1 MPQATSEAVR
11 TTAGDDSRPASDVT
25 VLIVGGGPAGMMAGL
40 LFARAGVKT
49 LVLEKHGDFFRD
61 FRGDTVHP
69 STLELFAELGLL
81 DGLLQRPH
89 DEARKLKALIG
100 GRHYAIADFS
110 HLPTARGF
118 VALMPQWE
126 FLDFIG
132 KSASA
137 YPTFSLR
144 MKCEAIDLTT
154 ADGRVTG
161 VKTASGEQ
169 IPAKLVIA
177 ADGRHST
184 MRDAAGLKAEDL
196 GAPMD
201 VFWFR
206 VPKQHTVDNQ
216 TTGVFGAGRI
226 MALID
231 RGDYWQCAFVFAKG
245 SADAIRSRGI
255 DAFRDD
261 IAAAVPFLSPAIA
274 AMKSWD
280 DVKLLSVALNRLT
293 EWSRPGFLAI
303 GDAAHA
309 MSPIGGIGINLA
321 VQDAVA
327 TANSLAAVLGRGG
340 NVDDLLRSVQAR
352 RMFPTRAVQ
361 GAQRAIQNRIIGR
374 VLAQSARSV
383 VTEPP
388 LVIRLLDRFPLLQ
401 RIPARLVGLGV
412 RREHIRSPD
421 AFAGSVR

>member
-1 MPQATSEAVR
+1 MTEAISEAPR
-11 TTAGDDSRPASDVT
+11 PTAAADESPAADVT

-69 STLELFAELGLL
+69 STLDLFAKLGLL
-81 DGLLQRPH
+81 EGLLQRPH
-89 DEARKLKALIG
+89 DEARKLTVLIG
-100 GRHYAIADFS
+100 GRHYAVADFS
-110 HLPTARGF
+110 HLPAACGF

-126 FLDFIG
+126 FLDFIA
-132 KSASA
+132 KAASA

-144 MKCEAIDLTT
+144 MNCEAVGLTMT
-154 ADGRVTG
+154 NGRTTG
-161 VKTASGEQ
+161 VKTAYGEQ
-169 IPAKLVIA
+169 LSAQLVIA
-177 ADGRHST
+177 ADGRHSA
-184 MRDAAGLKAEDL
+184 MRDAAGLKPKDL

-206 VPKQHTVDNQ
+206 VPKKNDGSNQ

-226 MALID
+226 MVLID

-261 IAAAVPFLSPAIA
+261 VASAVPLLSPAIA
-274 AMKSWD
+274 AVKSWD

-293 EWSRPGFLAI
+293 NWSRPGFLAI

-321 VQDAVA
+321 VQDALA
-327 TANSLAAVLGRGG
+327 TATILASKLGRGG
-340 NVDDLLRSVQAR
+340 EVDNLLPRVQRR
-352 RMFPTRAVQ
+352 RMFATRAVQ
-361 GAQRAIQNRIIGR
+361 AAQRVIQNRIIGR
-374 VLAQSARSV
+374 VLAQSAQSV
-383 VTEPP
+383 ITEAPSI
-388 LVIRLLDRFPLLQ
+388 VRLLDRFPILQ

-421 AFAGSVR
+421 AFSRTDR

>member
-1 MPQATSEAVR
+1 
-11 TTAGDDSRPASDVT
+11 
-25 VLIVGGGPAGMMAGL
+25 MMAGL

-69 STLELFAELGLL
+69 STLDLFAKLGLL
-81 DGLLQRPH
+81 EGLLQRPH
-89 DEARKLKALIG
+89 DEASQLTVLIG
-100 GRHYAIADFS
+100 GRHYAVADFS
-110 HLPTARGF
+110 HLPVARGF

-132 KSASA
+132 KAASA

-144 MKCEAIDLTT
+144 MNCEAVSLTMT
-154 ADGRVTG
+154 NGRITG
-161 VKTASGEQ
+161 VKTAYGEQ
-169 IPAKLVIA
+169 LSAQLVIA
-177 ADGRHST
+177 ADGRHSA
-184 MRDAAGLKAEDL
+184 MRDAAGLKPKDL

-206 VPKQHTVDNQ
+206 VPKKHDGDNQ
-216 TTGVFGAGRI
+216 TTGVFGGGRI
-226 MALID
+226 LVLID

-255 DAFRDD
+255 DAFRNDV
-261 IAAAVPFLSPAIA
+261 ASAVPLLRSAIA
-274 AMKSWD
+274 AVKSWD

-293 EWSRPGFLAI
+293 NWSRPGFLAI

-327 TANSLAAVLGRGG
+327 TANILASTLGRGG
-340 NVDDLLRSVQAR
+340 EVDDLLPHVQRR

-361 GAQRAIQNRIIGR
+361 AAQRVIQNRIIGP
-374 VLAQSARSV
+374 VLAQSAQSV
-383 VTEPP
+383 ITEAPAI
-388 LVIRLLDRFPLLQ
+388 VRLLDRFPILQ
-401 RIPARLVGLGV
+401 RIPARLVGLGI
-412 RREHIRSPD
+412 RRENIRSPD
-421 AFAGSVR
+421 AFSRTDR